1 MSSYFVQ
8 QQRTISQS
16 DCDVWWKVD
25 FIWQPAMIISEAG
38 PRRSSKALPK
48 AKLSPKKGSWSLLVV
63 CSQSEPLQL
72 SESWWNHY
80 IWNAQW
86 EDEMLWKLQCLQ
98 QALVN
103 RKGPLL
109 HGNARLHITQPM
121 LQNFN
126 ELDYKVL
133 CFPSWTGQIPSRRR
147 LLSSA
152 RFSDTWPVSFF
163 QDLNFKGLDTRR
175 KGPWSDPEVPCVELV
190 DTLLAYLRFTSLP
203 HISDQCS
210 GKVLWSFWFWFWFSL
225 PHLARHIIHFNLFQ
239 RETEGDLLRVRRS
252 SEKIFF
258 FW

>member
-1 MSSYFVQ
+1 M
-8 QQRTISQS
+8 
-16 DCDVWWKVD
+16 WWKVD

-133 CFPSWTGQIPSRRR
+133 
-147 LLSSA
+147 
-152 RFSDTWPVSFF
+152 
-163 QDLNFKGLDTRR
+163 
-175 KGPWSDPEVPCVELV
+175 
-190 DTLLAYLRFTSLP
+190 
-203 HISDQCS
+203 
-210 GKVLWSFWFWFWFSL
+210 
-225 PHLARHIIHFNLFQ
+225 PHLPYSPDLSRTGYHFFKHLNSIFAGRMLSQLSGDRKTLFKC
-239 RETEGDLLRVRRS
+239 L
-252 SEKIFF
+252 
-258 FW
+258 